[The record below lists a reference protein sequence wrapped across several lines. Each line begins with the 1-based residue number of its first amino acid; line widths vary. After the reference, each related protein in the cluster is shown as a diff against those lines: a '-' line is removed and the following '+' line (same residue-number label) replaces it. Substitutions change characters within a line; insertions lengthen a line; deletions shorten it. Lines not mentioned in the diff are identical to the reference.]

1 MKKVIKQF
9 RFYSEDNTYN
19 FPSDTVNITSLANGK
34 AFFSEEVLGTSYGY
48 MISLGIQALPGTKF
62 TINEGLEPIIVGN
75 TGIFELDV
83 DGYGEIFELKFMQK
97 SLETISKTENGYLIV
112 DAIYK
117 TEEESE

>member
-9 RFYSEDNTYN
+9 RFYDENNKYN
-19 FPSDTVNITSLANGK
+19 SPSTLNITNLSNGE
-34 AFFSEEVLGTSYGY
+34 AFFSDSILGSEYGY

-62 TINEGLEPIIVGN
+62 TINEGMEPVIIGN

-83 DGYGEIFELKFMQK
+83 EGYGEIFELKFVENTLK
-97 SLETISKTENGYLIV
+97 TIAKTENGYLIV

-117 TEEESE
+117 IEEAD